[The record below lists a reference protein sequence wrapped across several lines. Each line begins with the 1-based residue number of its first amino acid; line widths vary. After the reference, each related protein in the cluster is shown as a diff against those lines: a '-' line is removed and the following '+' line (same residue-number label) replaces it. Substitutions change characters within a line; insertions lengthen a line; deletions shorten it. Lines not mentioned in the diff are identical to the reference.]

1 MRLTDPSH
9 RSESSLK
16 GLRRGLQL
24 TLAVVTAVCLATGP
38 GARATPLNYIF
49 TSNASVVLAGDTE
62 AISGSFT
69 FDTAT
74 ITETDVTITLTG
86 PSPFSGT
93 YTQGPAFDMGSNDE
107 VLAGTP
113 VYFSLPDMG
122 IGFAADLNVPS
133 DPLVSVSVEFSD
145 RNGRNFHDGYRRGR
159 RPRARHS
166 RPPGRGSRSLPS
178 RITGDPTQ
186 PPLTPDQPIRIVKP
200 GPIAAG
206 PPRSGTPSLDV
217 GPERRG
223 VVRPLPL
230 LLT

>member
-16 GLRRGLQL
+16 GSRRGLQL
-24 TLAVVTAVCLATGP
+24 ALAVVTAVCLATAP
-38 GARATPLNYIF
+38 GARATPLNYVF

-74 ITETDVTITLTG
+74 ITETNVTITLTG

-107 VLAGTP
+107 VLAGTS

-122 IGFAADLNVPS
+122 IGFAADLNVRS
-133 DPLVSVSVEFSD
+133 DPLVAVSVESAIGTGATSTMVTGAAVVPEPATLALLGAALGLFLL
-145 RNGRNFHDGYRRGR
+145 
-159 RPRARHS
+159 
-166 RPPGRGSRSLPS
+166 GSRATRHDLRLH
-178 RITGDPTQ
+178 RISQ
-186 PPLTPDQPIRIVKP
+186 LE
-200 GPIAAG
+200 
-206 PPRSGTPSLDV
+206 S
-217 GPERRG
+217 
-223 VVRPLPL
+223 
-230 LLT
+230 